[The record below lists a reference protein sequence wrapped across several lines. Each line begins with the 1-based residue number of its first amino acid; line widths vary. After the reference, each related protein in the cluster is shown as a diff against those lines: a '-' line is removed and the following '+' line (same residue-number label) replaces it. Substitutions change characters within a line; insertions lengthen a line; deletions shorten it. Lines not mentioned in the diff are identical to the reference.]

1 MGKSLSA
8 RGIQWN
14 LLIKKTLG
22 PDILS
27 TFKRFST
34 LHRYIIYFRKV
45 DFGMIKVSF
54 VGKYIISTM
63 SSFPRILEER
73 FPCIVVYKSHTDQMV
88 LNMFK

>member
-1 MGKSLSA
+1 MEPFD
-8 RGIQWN
+8 
-14 LLIKKTLG
+14 KKTIG

-34 LHRYIIYFRKV
+34 LHRYIIYCRKV
-45 DFGMIKVSF
+45 DFVTIKVSF